1 MKYKGSLTA
10 DSKVRRDL
18 DRAGGYGIRLV
29 ALARPQRG
37 NPFIKPSTVSTSRPD
52 CADGDQLDDYQAS
65 GLESLFCREWATRQR
80 STSSSQMPGA

>member
-37 NPFIKPSTVSTSRPD
+37 NTFH
-52 CADGDQLDDYQAS
+52 QAIN
-65 GLESLFCREWATRQR
+65 GLHFPTGLCGW
-80 STSSSQMPGA
+80 